1 EATCSMWCD
10 AILKFSYEW
19 IDHFVR
25 NKGGSPPWT
34 IPEFRFAE
42 TAIVQTIK
50 GDHRGVTWTPHTW
63 LVEEWLE
70 GDFVKYVW
78 NGNSNAYEALHEGEE
93 MERAEFLMFVQHVQY
108 EKLHRK
114 VFISDFQGDQVML
127 RGISRVATGNTDMFG
142 EGNVAHAFDGFPKD
156 HHCNK
161 WCEWFELEKYQ

>member
-1 EATCSMWCD
+1 M
-10 AILKFSYEW
+10 AIM
-19 IDHFVR
+19 
-25 NKGGSPPWT
+25 
-34 IPEFRFAE
+34 
-42 TAIVQTIK
+42 QMIK

-93 MERAEFLMFVQHVQY
+93 MERVKFLMFVQHIQY

-114 VFISDFQGDQVML
+114 VFISDFQGVGLVLTDSQVMTSP
-127 RGISRVATGNTDMFG
+127 IVVTGNTDMFE

-161 WCEWFELEKYQ
+161 WCEWFELEKYQKGT